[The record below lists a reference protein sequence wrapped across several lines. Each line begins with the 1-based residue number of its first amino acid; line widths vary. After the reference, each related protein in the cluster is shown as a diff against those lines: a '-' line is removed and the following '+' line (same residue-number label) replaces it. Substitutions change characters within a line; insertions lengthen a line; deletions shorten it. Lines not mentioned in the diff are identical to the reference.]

1 MREKTL
7 VLEVTSDFLTSSTV
21 CPRKNLMIQKSEFAN
36 AHIMKW
42 RSSSVPWWF
51 EKKLTRFEFQLWKKL
66 MVGLISCD
74 IAFWFWCC
82 EANTQTGTL
91 AEGFFVLDETTE
103 GEGSGLSNRQLDKGC
118 KAKAGSSRPRANSIA
133 RAHRIR
139 SASDKQPRRNVQA
152 EKSTLDDAVCSHYD
166 SYIGTCFVF
175 LTFLRCIL
183 FCFLPAQRW
192 EA

>member
-1 MREKTL
+1 MHISWSD
-7 VLEVTSDFLTSSTV
+7 EVAPYPDGLK
-21 CPRKNLMIQKSEFAN
+21 KNLPVLN
-36 AHIMKW
+36 
-42 RSSSVPWWF
+42 SSS
-51 EKKLTRFEFQLWKKL
+51 EKNSWLAWYRAILHSDSDA
-66 MVGLISCD
+66 V
-74 IAFWFWCC
+74 ARC

-183 FCFLPAQRW
+183 FCFLPFPPPHSPLILRKNSFSTVQLTKVSLALT
-192 EA
+192 